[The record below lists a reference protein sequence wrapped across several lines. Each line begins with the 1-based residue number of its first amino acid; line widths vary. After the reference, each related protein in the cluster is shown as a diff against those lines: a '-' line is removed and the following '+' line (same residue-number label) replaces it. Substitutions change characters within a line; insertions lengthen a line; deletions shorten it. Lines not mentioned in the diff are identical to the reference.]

1 MSIATTPSPD
11 GGRELMMIRFSS
23 KAGPSITMMDR
34 HALPLIRMMHH
45 SGTVP
50 SAILPDDLPSAL
62 QSLKSSLD
70 TLGHDQGDEPPA
82 EDAAGDSDE
91 DSDRV
96 ALHTRAYPL
105 LQLLESAVRDE
116 QAVMWDYYD
125 GSYI

>member
-1 MSIATTPSPD
+1 MKEAPMNRIRLIALS
-11 GGRELMMIRFSS
+11 LI
-23 KAGPSITMMDR
+23 
-34 HALPLIRMMHH
+34 ALP
-45 SGTVP
+45 SF
-50 SAILPDDLPSAL
+50 
-62 QSLKSSLD
+62 
-70 TLGHDQGDEPPA
+70 LGGCTPA